1 MTYNKIITG
10 KFVARPN
17 RFIAQVEI
25 EGRLERVHVKNTGRC
40 RELLVPGARLIL
52 EDCSQ
57 NKNRKTR
64 YSIIAVYKGDRLINM
79 DSQVPNQVVHEAIS
93 EGRIARLGQVKNLR
107 REFSFLS
114 SRFDIYFEKNGQ
126 ASLLEVKGV
135 TLEEEGRALFP
146 DAPTARGRKHL
157 LELVEALDLG
167 YKSYVL
173 FLIQMEEVHSFSPNQ
188 SMDPDF
194 YQALL
199 AGQEAGLEILAYNC
213 RVTEDSIDLLEEIP
227 VEL

>member
-93 EGRIARLGQVKNLR
+93 EGRIARLGQVENLR

-188 SMDPDF
+188 AMDPDF